1 MLILLGKVGAFAL
14 LGLALACLTAGAAEQ
29 PPLKLEAKIPL
40 GKVNGR
46 IDHLAVDLDRRR
58 LFVAELGN
66 NTVGVID
73 LKDRKLVTRIG
84 GLKQPQGVGYEPST
98 DTLYVANAGD
108 GAVLLFQ
115 GTDFAPVG
123 RIELGEDADNI
134 RVDSKANKV
143 FIGYGSGAVAVIDP
157 ASRAKV
163 ANFRLAAHPEGFQLE
178 SSGGRIFV
186 NVPQAQEIAV
196 IDRSGAKVSA
206 SWTLT
211 DIGANF
217 PMAID
222 DAAQRILIVARRP
235 AKLVAFRFGNG
246 SIDAKIDSCHD
257 ADDVFV
263 DAKRGRVYVSCGEGF
278 IDVFERRDGR
288 YDRIAQVPTVQGA
301 RTSFFSAALDTLFLA
316 ARATAD
322 QPAAIWIF
330 QPAPK

>member
-1 MLILLGKVGAFAL
+1 MLILLRKVGSFAL
-14 LGLALACLTAGAAEQ
+14 LGLALACLTAGVAER
-29 PPLKLEAKIPL
+29 PPLELEAKIPL

-46 IDHLAVDLDRRR
+46 IDHLAVDLDRQR

-73 LKDRKLVTRIG
+73 LKDRKLVTQIG
-84 GLKQPQGVGYEPST
+84 GLKQPQGVGYESST

-115 GTDFAPVG
+115 GSDLAPVG

-134 RVDSKANKV
+134 RVDSKATKV

-186 NVPQAQEIAV
+186 NVPEVREIAV
-196 IDRSGAKVSA
+196 IDRSGAKVST

-222 DAAQRILIVARRP
+222 EAAQRVVIVARKP
-235 AKLVAFRFGNG
+235 AKVVALKVSDG

-263 DAKRGRVYVSCGEGF
+263 DAKRRRVYVSCGEGF
-278 IDVFERRDGR
+278 IDVFERRDRVYGR
-288 YDRIAQVPTVQGA
+288 IVHVPTAQGA
-301 RTSFFSAALDTLFLA
+301 RTSFFSAALDRLFLA
-316 ARATAD
+316 VRTTAD
-322 QPAAIWIF
+322 EPAAIWIF
-330 QPAPK
+330 QPGG